1 MNMMIRTILATFM
14 LSSFS
19 IANADVVQ
27 VWQCKLH
34 DGKTEADVM
43 KVSSTWLAAHK
54 SLKGGDELKAY
65 HDFPFVADV
74 GDGSFNFVM
83 ILPNVETWGVFM
95 GGHEEGSAASETD
108 SAWSEVASCKGS
120 TLWNSVKVE

>member
-1 MNMMIRTILATFM
+1 MNMMIKTILATFM

-19 IANADVVQ
+19 IANANVVH

-43 KVSSTWLAAHK
+43 KASSAWLATHK
-54 SLKGGDELKAY
+54 SMKGGDEIKIY
-65 HDFPFVADV
+65 HDFPLVANA
-74 GDGSFNFVM
+74 GDGSFNWVM
-83 ILPNVETWGVFM
+83 IVPNVEAWGVIT
-95 GGHEEGSAASETD
+95 GGQHSSAASEAD
-108 SAWSEVASCKGS
+108 VAWSEVASCKGS